1 MQKTVRHTG
10 SIRYLLSA
18 GQYNSLEGL
27 NLVPLQNGDFIKFNR
42 NNTKSSDIYMVPPS
56 KMKLLVGM
64 GDRMLTNL
72 PTDILDLVKAI
83 SEKGNFSY

>member
-1 MQKTVRHTG
+1 
-10 SIRYLLSA
+10 
-18 GQYNSLEGL
+18 
-27 NLVPLQNGDFIKFNR
+27 
-42 NNTKSSDIYMVPPS
+42 MVPPS

-83 SEKGNFSY
+83 SEKGNFRY